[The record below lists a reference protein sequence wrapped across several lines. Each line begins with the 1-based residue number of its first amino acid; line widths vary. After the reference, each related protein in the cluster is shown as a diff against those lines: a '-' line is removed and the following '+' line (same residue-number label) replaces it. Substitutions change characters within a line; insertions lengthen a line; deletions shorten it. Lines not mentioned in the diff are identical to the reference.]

1 MAVCIV
7 VCMIVGYLFGC
18 IQTGYIVG
26 RVNKID
32 IRDYG
37 SGNSGTTNTLRTL
50 GKTAAIITFLGDA
63 AKGLVAVNLA
73 RYVIMPAFG
82 VEGEAY
88 LWLLTGFAVVL
99 GHNFPF
105 YLGFKGGKGIA
116 VLAGLVVATHPVLVP
131 IPLACF
137 LIASILTR
145 YVSLG
150 SLLAATTFFMEI
162 ILYGEMGGLG
172 MSLNYRIETYVLA
185 CVIMVL
191 AWFRHKENIKRLI
204 AGTENRFGSKK

>member
-1 MAVCIV
+1 MERIICLVI
-7 VCMIVGYLFGC
+7 GYIFGLF
-18 IQTGYIVG
+18 QTGYIVG
-26 RVNKID
+26 KLHHID
-32 IRDYG
+32 IRQQG
-37 SGNSGTTNTLRTL
+37 SGNAGSTNAVRVMGWKAGLCTFAGDVLKCVLAICLTRYIYRDTAYAPMMAMYAGVGTT
-50 GKTAAIITFLGDA
+50 
-63 AKGLVAVNLA
+63 
-73 RYVIMPAFG
+73 
-82 VEGEAY
+82 
-88 LWLLTGFAVVL
+88 L

-105 YLGFKGGKGIA
+105 YLKFKGGKGIA

>member
-1 MAVCIV
+1 MLNRLICLIL
-7 VCMIVGYLFGC
+7 GYFIGAI
-18 IQTGYIVG
+18 IQTGFWIG
-26 RVNKID
+26 RFNHID

-37 SGNSGTTNTLRTL
+37 SGNAGTTNTMRTL
-50 GKTAAIITFLGDA
+50 GKKAGFITYFMDAFKSCITAIIIHFIYGSNADISEMLLILYG
-63 AKGLVAVNLA
+63 G
-73 RYVIMPAFG
+73 FG
-82 VEGEAY
+82 
-88 LWLLTGFAVVL
+88 VVL

>member
-1 MAVCIV
+1 MERIICLVI
-7 VCMIVGYLFGC
+7 GYIFGLF
-18 IQTGYIVG
+18 QTGYIVG
-26 RVNKID
+26 KLHHID
-32 IRDYG
+32 IRQQG
-37 SGNSGTTNTLRTL
+37 SGNAGSTNAVRVMGWKAGLCTFAGDVLKCVLSICLTRYIYRD
-50 GKTAAIITFLGDA
+50 TAYAPM
-63 AKGLVAVNLA
+63 LA
-73 RYVIMPAFG
+73 MYAG
-82 VEGEAY
+82 VGA
-88 LWLLTGFAVVL
+88 TL

-105 YLGFKGGKGIA
+105 YLKFKGGKGIA

>member
-1 MAVCIV
+1 MERIICLVI
-7 VCMIVGYLFGC
+7 GYIFGLF
-18 IQTGYIVG
+18 QTGYIVG
-26 RVNKID
+26 KLHHID
-32 IRDYG
+32 IRQQG
-37 SGNSGTTNTLRTL
+37 SGNAGSTNAVRVMGWKAGLCTFAGDVLKCVLAICLTRYIYRD
-50 GKTAAIITFLGDA
+50 TAYAPM
-63 AKGLVAVNLA
+63 LA
-73 RYVIMPAFG
+73 MYAG
-82 VEGEAY
+82 VGV
-88 LWLLTGFAVVL
+88 TL

-105 YLGFKGGKGIA
+105 YLKFKGGKGIA